1 MTTVYVHDTS
11 YCVCVC
17 VCLFQ
22 SCKGLSVGYLQIIEV
37 GLKISKVREDLS
49 AERGEAAGL

>member
-1 MTTVYVHDTS
+1 MCMIPVI
-11 YCVCVC
+11 VCVC
-17 VCLFQ
+17 VFQ

-49 AERGEAAGL
+49 TERGEAAGL